1 MRSAKGIITACL
13 TATMVF
19 QMFAPSTAALAAEV
33 DAASNIAAYV
43 GGGSGAVEGAE
54 SAGSA
59 SGDGDSSSSADSMSS
74 SLPVAGYG
82 LAKTGFTPDNGDLID
97 ETVELAAA
105 AEVFDDAL
113 QAGLGGNGSGNSSAG
128 PQYLLSV
135 PVL

>member
-1 MRSAKGIITACL
+1 
-13 TATMVF
+13 
-19 QMFAPSTAALAAEV
+19 
-33 DAASNIAAYV
+33 
-43 GGGSGAVEGAE
+43 
-54 SAGSA
+54 
-59 SGDGDSSSSADSMSS
+59 MSS